1 MVRTLAR
8 IVLAVFSVQLW
19 CNPVQGMVNRGRA
32 APGQP
37 PLDLSLDEPTPV
49 QRAPDGP
56 TPTPTCTLK
65 IFEFPP
71 VQTECTFYENTVTAT
86 SYTECHGCAIQTV
99 VLGLGLPC
107 RKIDYLPGDTTT
119 TVTQC
124 STTPLPSGGNVEMPW
139 K

>member
-8 IVLAVFSVQLW
+8 IVLAVFSVQLYSTLYPRRLISTA
-19 CNPVQGMVNRGRA
+19 NQTTA
-32 APGQP
+32 
-37 PLDLSLDEPTPV
+37 DLSLDEPTPV